1 MPKSLNL
8 DNKTSDFLKTVK
20 LCLKNKAS
28 TANTA
33 NKFYFPGNFLVEKI
47 PCIWAKITVF
57 TVLDPPPG
65 AQIFKPD
72 YHGNHWLQRSSFS
85 LVCFFNQSTL
95 FSPNIIKICD
105 MRYSMGRLILSEIA
119 S

>member
-20 LCLKNKAS
+20 LYQKNKAS

-47 PCIWAKITVF
+47 LCIWAKITVF

-85 LVCFFNQSTL
+85 LVCFLTKVRYFRQILLKSVT
-95 FSPNIIKICD
+95 CD
-105 MRYSMGRLILSEIA
+105 IPWVG
-119 S
+119 